1 MNMQSKVVLV
11 TGGNSGI
18 GRGIVQ
24 RFADE
29 GARLV
34 IAGRNQARGDSVVTE
49 LKTQGREGAF
59 YTVDLAIEAEVEK
72 FVSAVRERF
81 GRIDVVV
88 NNAGVGSRRCGVDDA
103 DPPGVRWNKLR
114 GPNLDGAYFV
124 SAYCLPLLAENGGG
138 AIVNISSTAALHGNW
153 GTYGMAKAGVEA
165 LTRSFAVE
173 GALHGIRVNGVSP
186 GWIGTEQDEA
196 LAASGTEGGD
206 WAMPPSLFN
215 RMGTTAEI
223 ASAVYFLASDEAS
236 FITGQTI
243 IVDGGL
249 TITDYPS
256 GPMLSKV
263 GFRLSSRPR

>member
-29 GARLV
+29 GASLV
-34 IAGRNQARGDSVVTE
+34 IAGRDQARGDSVVAE
-49 LKTQGREGAF
+49 LCVQGREGAF
-59 YTVDLAIEAEVEK
+59 YAVDLAVETEVEK
-72 FVSAVRERF
+72 FVDDVRERF

-88 NNAGVGSRRCGVDDA
+88 NNAGVGSRRCGVDDT
-103 DPPGVRWNKLR
+103 DPPGVRWDKLR

-124 SAYCLPLLAENGGG
+124 
-138 AIVNISSTAALHGNW
+138 
-153 GTYGMAKAGVEA
+153 
-165 LTRSFAVE
+165 
-173 GALHGIRVNGVSP
+173 
-186 GWIGTEQDEA
+186 
-196 LAASGTEGGD
+196 
-206 WAMPPSLFN
+206 
-215 RMGTTAEI
+215 
-223 ASAVYFLASDEAS
+223 SAVYFLASDEAS

-263 GFRLSSRPR
+263 GSRWSSRPR